1 MKLTVRIS
9 SILTSILAAGCFWIT
24 YRGLSSLAG
33 ITDAV
38 ELRDARGFAGFW
50 AFLGC
55 VFLGI
60 ALLSWNIVKKE
71 QE

>member
-1 MKLTVRIS
+1 MKLTARIS
-9 SILTSILAAGCFWIT
+9 SILTSILAAGCFWVT
-24 YRGLSSLAG
+24 YKGLSSLRG
-33 ITDAV
+33 ITDSA
-38 ELRDARGFAGFW
+38 ELRDVRGFAGFW

-60 ALLSWNIVKKE
+60 AFLSWNMVKKE